1 MTTEA
6 TKANRHDYLSA
17 FYTYARGCFKA
28 AADAME
34 ILALTHAVASTE
46 HGERELF
53 KRNGTQW
60 VESLSVSDEHGML

>member
-53 KRNGTQW
+53 KRNGAMW
-60 VESLSVSDEHGML
+60 VESIPTTEDTPR